1 MRKLTR
7 GAWGRSLA
15 ATTCFAFM
23 VTTLLASVAVAPPKA
38 RAQIGGVESTVKP
51 PPRAAVVDF
60 KGPGGAMLGRRAA
73 DAVSI
78 ALKEMRGA
86 PYTPEPPD
94 AVAAAMAELGLVA
107 PLDRE
112 GQQELAERL
121 GVKWVISGEVRKAT
135 VAGGKAEVELL
146 LTNLS
151 VESGDY
157 ASGSRVRASSATHP
171 GYRGDN
177 DVLIDDA
184 LASGA
189 REATRLLAGSKIPEA
204 SVLMVFG
211 HDEVQLSAGKPA
223 GFRQG
228 MRLALL
234 RLVEGHWRRVGTLEI
249 RRAGNHDAT
258 AAIIADPLGIQTNDR
273 VMAIWDPGQA
283 QIGIASRPEKKGK
296 ASLSK
301 GILALAGI
309 IALIAGF
316 KAHGKRAE
324 RRTSPTPT
332 ACALVDGDGVLI
344 TWSPPNDTVLAVEIW
359 RLTGGLRTLVAVVG
373 REGAYSSYFQ
383 QHRFVDTLLQPNGSL
398 CINMENPDE
407 DPVTVTY
414 DSTIGTEDPCEGG
427 DTAETSYAIIWGASL
442 LTDGITATYQLVY
455 IVKKKVQVASEVGGG
470 SLPTMRWIITQW
482 GASRASNPV
491 TPLAPVTLVSPLGAR
506 GVDPTSAQFRFVA
519 MGDPLIALDY
529 TGANQYVVQISRDPT
544 FAPAQTAEYPA
555 PPNYHRAIYAP
566 DTEVRLDINFSDML
580 TPAERAG
587 CVTLFWRVGARNAA
601 DKCPPVAFPAD
612 PNRDGWV
619 FGTTTNVG
627 SFTAG
632 DTCP

>member
-7 GAWGRSLA
+7 GACGRSLA
-15 ATTCFAFM
+15 AITCSVFM
-23 VTTLLASVAVAPPKA
+23 ATTLLASLAVAPPKA
-38 RAQIGGVESTVKP
+38 QAQIGGVEPTVKP
-51 PPRAAVVDF
+51 PPRAAVVEF
-60 KGPGGAMLGRRAA
+60 KAPGGAMLGRRAA
-73 DAVSI
+73 DAVSV
-78 ALKEMRGA
+78 ALKEMPGA

-94 AVAAAMAELGLVA
+94 AVAAAIAELGLVP

-121 GVKWVISGEVRKAT
+121 GVKWVIGGEVRQAKVT
-135 VAGGKAEVELL
+135 DGKAEVELL
-146 LTNLS
+146 VTNLS
-151 VESGDY
+151 AESGDY
-157 ASGSRVRASSATHP
+157 ASGARVRGSSPAPP
-171 GYRGDN
+171 GFRGDN
-177 DVLIDDA
+177 DILIDKA
-184 LASGA
+184 LAIAA
-189 REATRLLAGSKIPEA
+189 REATRLLAGSRIPEA

-211 HDEVQLSAGKPA
+211 RDAVQLSAGKPA

-234 RLVEGHWRRVGTLEI
+234 RLVEGHWRRVGTLEV
-249 RRAGNHDAT
+249 RRAGNHDAN
-258 AAIIADPLGIQTNDR
+258 AGVIASPLGIQTNDR
-273 VMAIWDPGQA
+273 VMAIWDPSEA
-283 QIGIASRPEKKGK
+283 QLGLATRPEKKRK

-309 IALIAGF
+309 VALIAGL
-316 KAHGKRAE
+316 KSHGKRAE

-344 TWSPPNDTVLAVEIW
+344 SWSPPSDQVLAVEIW
-359 RLTGGLRTLVAVVG
+359 RLTGGTRDLVAVVG

-383 QHRFVDTLLQPNGSL
+383 QHQFVDQLLQPNGSL
-398 CINMENPDE
+398 CINLENPE
-407 DPVTVTY
+407 ETPVTVTY

-427 DTAETSYAIIWGASL
+427 DEAETSYAIVWGASQL
-442 LTDGITATYQLVY
+442 ADGVTATYQLVY
-455 IVKKKVQVASEVGGG
+455 LVKKRVQAASEVGGG
-470 SLPTMRWIITQW
+470 TLPTTRWIITQW

-491 TPLAPVTLVSPLGAR
+491 TPLAPVTLVSPVGAT
-506 GVDPTSAQFRFVA
+506 GVDPTTAQFRFVA
-519 MGDPLIALDY
+519 EGDPVVTLPY

-544 FAPAQTAEYPA
+544 FASAQTAEYP
-555 PPNYHRAIYAP
+555 PGPDYHRGIYAP
-566 DTEVRLDINFSDML
+566 GTEVRLDINFSDML

-619 FGTTTNVG
+619 FGPTTNVG

-632 DTCP
+632 LTCP